1 MHIPGRL
8 LVALSL
14 VGAASAWSQAA
25 WSERANGACQPEYER
40 WAQDYSRSTT
50 HIWESCPA
58 TCCGGRDLW
67 NSFRSGYD
75 CTPNVLK
82 DNGICEDSASAV
94 AFYDCMVATGFG
106 GATICAR
113 GTRGYPPPPP
123 PRGAFG
129 SSADM
134 AFSMS
139 DDEATGALIIV
150 VIVVIIVVVVVAV
163 GSSIK
168 RSHRSKAAS
177 GQRGAGQCRANS
189 ALPPALPHHHRPQVP
204 LVSAQYAGEYSQSY
218 CAPVAVARVDGTKQ
232 QLLQLNVKQLRTRA
246 AAIGISSAE
255 VEAARDGDDPK
266 HELVALILSHSR

>member
-1 MHIPGRL
+1 MPGRNL
-8 LVALSL
+8 IAAMVCLCLRGTGAKNTCRTHGSISRDDCVGQGIPSGDWVSCGWCESYAYGGGVGSKCSNSLQGSAL
-14 VGAASAWSQAA
+14 
-25 WSERANGACQPEYER
+25 
-40 WAQDYSRSTT
+40 
-50 HIWESCPA
+50 
-58 TCCGGRDLW
+58 CGGSWIRTM
-67 NSFRSGYD
+67 S
-75 CTPNVLK
+75 PP
-82 DNGICEDSASAV
+82 
-94 AFYDCMVATGFG
+94 
-106 GATICAR
+106 
-113 GTRGYPPPPP
+113 PPPPP

-139 DDEATGALIIV
+139 DDEAQGALIIV